1 MLILKL
7 YVFRDQ
13 TTLRKSSRKT
23 KRKYSEYLNVILKES
38 SDDDAIQE
46 TEGKPSKVKKEQD
59 EVHACKKCNSV
70 FTSRFALQRH
80 KRSQECQPGYQ
91 TTEDGDVD
99 EKTFTCKRCPQQFNT
114 LKELKLH
121 RKEHV
126 RKEFIEN
133 HTYYFDESQELY
145 ICSTCSAEFKD
156 EDEADRHTKSHGEVL
171 QCSQCPEKFQT
182 IFQLGSHF
190 KVSYV

>member
-1 MLILKL
+1 M
-7 YVFRDQ
+7 
-13 TTLRKSSRKT
+13 RKSSRKT
-23 KRKYSEYLNVILKES
+23 KRKYTEYLNVILKES
-38 SDDDAIQE
+38 SDDDDE
-46 TEGKPSKVKKEQD
+46 RKSKVKKEQE
-59 EVHACKKCNSV
+59 EVHCKKCNSV

-80 KRSQECQPGYQ
+80 KRSEDCPAG
-91 TTEDGDVD
+91 EDGEVE
-99 EKTFTCKRCPQQFNT
+99 EKTFTCKRCPQHFNT

-126 RKEFIEN
+126 RKEFVEN

-156 EDEADRHTKSHGEVL
+156 DEEADRHTKSHGEVL
-171 QCSQCPEKFQT
+171 QCSQCPDKFQT

-190 KVSYV
+190 KVSWSRDQTIA